1 MRQSGEF
8 FGEQELALVLIAKR
22 LKEALKAESALT
34 TAGYDYLVETDTY
47 HGGLIF
53 QSQRVGA
60 FFYVLPEV
68 ENAARELLSSHGFK
82 PYNPAC

>member
-8 FGEQELALVLIAKR
+8 FSEQELALVFIAKK
-22 LKEALKAESALT
+22 LKEALRAESELT
-34 TAGYDYLVETDTY
+34 SAGFDYLVETDTY

-60 FFYVLPEV
+60 FFYVLPAV
-68 ENAARELLSSHGFK
+68 ENAARELLSSRGFR
-82 PYNPAC
+82 PYNPVC